1 MSTIVRTMSRDP
13 ETSEQDEPLS
23 RQRKQS
29 EPVSGEKIR
38 ENLLLLSGIGL
49 LLLASGMVLS
59 NILS

>member
-1 MSTIVRTMSRDP
+1 MSRDP